1 LFFLLTKINIRIEYT
16 RNKKAKGDVHNEN
29 GDCAQR
35 LWNMGGASSLI
46 PQNATYFG
54 ADIPPPGETTS
65 GGNLELNSNFNA
77 GKAKDFSGIANLTR
91 LGLSKQA
98 EEEALR
104 CSGLYLG
111 RIVSQSKQLYRAAAG
126 GGEILAQVSG
136 KFRKEAASPIDFPV
150 VGDFVMLDREDD
162 KNGDAVIHR
171 VLTRK
176 SLFLRKAAGTSG
188 GSQAVAANADIVFL
202 CMGLDDNFNIRRL
215 ERYLSIAWDSG
226 ATPVVVLTK
235 SDLCE
240 YAEKLALAE
249 SAAIGADVIVTNAL
263 DSGGADVLKPYIQGK
278 TTAFIGSSGVGKSTL
293 INALAGEELFKTAET
308 GAKGKGRH
316 TTTSRSLTA
325 VCGGAVIDTPGM
337 REIGLES
344 ADLSASFSDIDE
356 LALGCRFG
364 NCSHTQEPGCA
375 VLLAIE
381 EGTLGRQRLESYLKL
396 KKEAGYDGL
405 DSRQIEAKKI
415 NNMFGS
421 FSEMKNL
428 RRQAKEKNK

>member
-1 LFFLLTKINIRIEYT
+1 MNNDHAEKPEGF
-16 RNKKAKGDVHNEN
+16 
-29 GDCAQR
+29 
-35 LWNMGGASSLI
+35 S
-46 PQNATYFG
+46 
-54 ADIPPPGETTS
+54 ETT
-65 GGNLELNSNFNA
+65 
-77 GKAKDFSGIANLTR
+77 DLTR

-98 EEEALR
+98 AEEALS
-104 CSGLYLG
+104 CTGLYLG
-111 RIVSQSKQLYRAAAG
+111 RIVSQSKQLYRAATG

-136 KFRKEAASPIDFPV
+136 KFRKEAVSPVDFPV

-162 KNGDAVIHR
+162 KNGDAIIHR
-171 VLTRK
+171 VLART
-176 SLFLRKAAGTSG
+176 SLFLRKTAGTSVG
-188 GSQAVAANADIVFL
+188 CQAVAANADIVFL

-240 YAEKLALAE
+240 YADKLALAE
-249 SAAIGADVIVTNAL
+249 SAAIGADVIVTSAL

-278 TTAFIGSSGVGKSTL
+278 TAAFLGSSGVGKSTL

-337 REIGLES
+337 REIGIES
-344 ADLSASFSDIDE
+344 ADFSAAFSDIDE
-356 LALGCRFG
+356 LALKCRFS
-364 NCSHTQEPGCA
+364 NCTHTREPGCA
-375 VLLAIE
+375 VLAAVQ
-381 EGTLGRQRLESYLKL
+381 EGTLGEERLASYLKL
-396 KKEAGYDGL
+396 RKEAGYDGL
-405 DSRQIEAKKI
+405 DSRQIDAKKV

-428 RRQAKEKNK
+428 RRYFKEKNK